1 MSMLTQLVLALLPR
15 FPTQEALDAQYL
27 NESVD
32 VLDLERRQRELDTRH
47 HTQPSSPRIY
57 DHGYAS

>member
-47 HTQPSSPRIY
+47 HTQPSSPRI
-57 DHGYAS
+57 